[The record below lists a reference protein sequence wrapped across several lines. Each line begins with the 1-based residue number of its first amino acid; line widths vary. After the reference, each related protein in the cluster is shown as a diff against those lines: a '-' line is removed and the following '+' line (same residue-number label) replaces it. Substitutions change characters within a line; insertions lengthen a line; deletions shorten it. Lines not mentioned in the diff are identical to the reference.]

1 MPRYIDGS
9 GEDQKYFDQVQRATA
24 GQVNRDAGLV
34 SPREAAGALF
44 NAGVT
49 GAATAQQMSSENYRA
64 LELIEYSPEP
74 IPLISTQFIFNRT
87 NTPDM
92 VANPTNYRAVA
103 ESLFT
108 GASVTLAGV
117 ITGGGSPRPPPTLP
131 ILPYTNSAG
140 IDATNSLC
148 NGTSRLTA
156 SLPIL
161 LYDSQVG
168 VQSSTLYPYGIGF
181 RIRFNTSKIWTI
193 NIQYY
198 SAAGVFTNTPV
209 VLANNLA
216 FTNGQL
222 INGVLTMTRSNV
234 VALANTNIDIFL
246 NMKAAT
252 IVPPAGF
259 LPPPAGITTFD
270 GTNLAVTP
278 QLIWDAV

>member
-24 GQVNRDAGLV
+24 GQVNRDAGLM
-34 SPREAAGALF
+34 SSRDAARALF
-44 NAGVT
+44 SAGVK
-49 GAATAQQMSSENYRA
+49 GAATPQQMSGENYRS
-64 LELIEYSPEP
+64 LELIEYSPDP

-87 NTPDM
+87 TTPDM

-103 ESLFT
+103 ESLFV

-117 ITGGGSPRPPPTLP
+117 ITGGGAPRPPPTLP
-131 ILPYTNSAG
+131 ILPYTNSVG

-161 LYDSQVG
+161 LYDSQMG

-181 RIRFNTSKIWTI
+181 RIRFNTARTWTI
-193 NIQYY
+193 TIQYY
-198 SAAGVFTNTPV
+198 NAAGAFVASPV
-209 VLANNLA
+209 VIANNLA

-222 INGVLTMTRSNV
+222 INGVLTMTRAN
-234 VALANTNIDIFL
+234 APLLANTNVDIFL

-252 IVPPAGF
+252 IVPPLGF
-259 LPPPAGITTFD
+259 DPPPAGITTFD
-270 GTNLAVTP
+270 GTSLAATP
-278 QLIWDAV
+278 KLIWDAV